1 MSVLVRLGLFGL
13 LAVSCLVVV
22 GRLWVESLRSESA
35 AVKMLTVP
43 AGSTASDVLKA
54 LHPSLSALERAL
66 VFSLYPE
73 LTHVQHGKYAFA
85 DHATVLSAL
94 KKINR
99 GDAII
104 ERITIPEGITASTL
118 FARLSAHHALAGEL
132 TLSDGVWGG
141 LSESWSSHEG
151 AFLAETYFWQQDLS
165 MNALL
170 DRAHQ
175 ALLETLELA
184 WIHADQTV
192 KSILKS
198 PYELL
203 ILASIVEKET
213 ALAFERPRIAGVF
226 LERLKRKMRL
236 QTDPTVIYGL
246 GERFDGNLTR
256 QDLRKKTPY
265 NTYRISGLPPTPIA
279 LVGPGAISAVAHPEI
294 TGELYFVAD
303 GSGGHVF
310 SRTLE
315 AHNANVRKYQV
326 KR

>member
-1 MSVLVRLGLFGL
+1 MSAFVRLGFFGL
-13 LAVSCLVVV
+13 LVVSCLVVM

-54 LHPSLSALERAL
+54 LHPSLSTRERAL

-85 DHATVLSAL
+85 HHETVLSAL
-94 KKINR
+94 EKIHR
-99 GDAII
+99 GDAIV

-118 FARLSAHHALAGEL
+118 FERLSAHDALRGEL

-141 LSESWSSHEG
+141 LSESWTSHEG

-165 MNALL
+165 KDLLL

-175 ALLETLELA
+175 ALLETLDLA
-184 WIHADQTV
+184 WIHADPRV

-213 ALAFERPRIAGVF
+213 ALAVERPRIAGVF

-236 QTDPTVIYGL
+236 QTDPTVVYGL

-256 QDLRKKTPY
+256 QDLREKTPY
-265 NTYRISGLPPTPIA
+265 NTYRINGLPPTPIA
-279 LVGPGAISAVAHPEI
+279 LVGPDAIVAVAHPEI

>member
-1 MSVLVRLGLFGL
+1 MLALVRLGLFGL
-13 LAVSCLVVV
+13 FAVSCLVVM
-22 GRLWVESLRSESA
+22 GRLWVESLRSQPTA
-35 AVKMLTVP
+35 IKMLSVP

-54 LHPSLSALERAL
+54 LHPSLSARERAL

-73 LTHVQHGKYAFA
+73 LTHVQQGKYAF
-85 DHATVLSAL
+85 DHHATVHSAL
-94 KKINR
+94 AKIHR
-99 GDAII
+99 GDAMI

-118 FARLSAHHALAGEL
+118 FARLSAHDALGGEL

-141 LSESWSSHEG
+141 LSDSWSSHEG

-165 MNALL
+165 KDALL

-184 WIHADQTV
+184 WIHADPTV
-192 KSILKS
+192 KSLLKS

-213 ALAFERPRIAGVF
+213 ALAVERPRIAGVF

-256 QDLRKKTPY
+256 QHLREKTPY

-279 LVGPGAISAVAHPEI
+279 LVGPDAIGAVAHPEI

-315 AHNANVRKYQV
+315 AHNVNVRKYQL

>member
-1 MSVLVRLGLFGL
+1 MPALVRLGLFGL
-13 LAVSCLVVV
+13 FAVSCLVVM
-22 GRLWVESLRSESA
+22 GRLWVESLRSQPA
-35 AVKMLTVP
+35 AVKTLTVP

-54 LHPSLSALERAL
+54 LHPSLSARERAL

-73 LTHVQHGKYAFA
+73 LTHVQQGKYAFSH
-85 DHATVLSAL
+85 HATVLSAL
-94 KKINR
+94 EKIHR
-99 GDAII
+99 GDAMI

-118 FARLSAHHALAGEL
+118 FVRVSAHDALGGEL

-141 LSESWSSHEG
+141 LSDSWSSHEG
-151 AFLAETYFWQQDLS
+151 AFLAETYLWQQDLS
-165 MNALL
+165 KDALL
-170 DRAHQ
+170 DKAHQ
-175 ALLETLELA
+175 ALVETLELA
-184 WIHADQTV
+184 WIHADPTV
-192 KSILKS
+192 KSLLKS

-213 ALAFERPRIAGVF
+213 ALAVERPRIAGVF

-256 QDLRKKTPY
+256 QHLREKTPY

-279 LVGPGAISAVAHPEI
+279 LVGPDAIGAVAHPEI

-315 AHNANVRKYQV
+315 AHNANVRKYQL

>member
-1 MSVLVRLGLFGL
+1 MPALVRLGLFGL
-13 LAVSCLVVV
+13 FAVSCLVVM
-22 GRLWVESLRSESA
+22 GRLWVESLRSQPA
-35 AVKMLTVP
+35 AVKTLTVP

-54 LHPSLSALERAL
+54 LHPSLSARERAL

-73 LTHVQHGKYAFA
+73 LTHVQQGKYAFA
-85 DHATVLSAL
+85 HHATVLSAL
-94 KKINR
+94 EKIHR
-99 GDAII
+99 GDAMI

-118 FARLSAHHALAGEL
+118 FARVSAHDALGGEL

-141 LSESWSSHEG
+141 LSDSWSSHEG
-151 AFLAETYFWQQDLS
+151 AFLAETYLWQQDLS
-165 MNALL
+165 KDALL
-170 DRAHQ
+170 DKAHQ
-175 ALLETLELA
+175 ALVETLELA
-184 WIHADQTV
+184 WIHADPTV
-192 KSILKS
+192 KSLLKS

-213 ALAFERPRIAGVF
+213 ALAVERPRIAGVF

-256 QDLRKKTPY
+256 QHLREKTPY
-265 NTYRISGLPPTPIA
+265 NTYRISRLPPTPIA
-279 LVGPGAISAVAHPEI
+279 LVGPDAIGAVAHPEI

-315 AHNANVRKYQV
+315 AHNANVRKYQL

>member
-1 MSVLVRLGLFGL
+1 MPALVRLGLFGL
-13 LAVSCLVVV
+13 FAVSCLVVM
-22 GRLWVESLRSESA
+22 GRLWVESLRSQPA
-35 AVKMLTVP
+35 AIKMLTVP
-43 AGSTASDVLKA
+43 VGSTASDVLKA
-54 LHPSLSALERAL
+54 LHPSLSARERAL

-73 LTHVQHGKYAFA
+73 LTYVQQGKYAF
-85 DHATVLSAL
+85 DHQATVLSAL
-94 KKINR
+94 AKIHR
-99 GDAII
+99 GDAMI

-118 FARLSAHHALAGEL
+118 FARLSAHDALGGEL

-141 LSESWSSHEG
+141 LSDSWFSHEG

-165 MNALL
+165 KEALL

-184 WIHADQTV
+184 WIHADPTV
-192 KSILKS
+192 KSLLKS

-213 ALAFERPRIAGVF
+213 ALAVERPRIAGVF
-226 LERLKRKMRL
+226 LERLRRKMRL

-256 QDLRKKTPY
+256 QHLREKTPY

-279 LVGPGAISAVAHPEI
+279 LVGPDAIGAVAHPEI

-315 AHNANVRKYQV
+315 AHNANVKRYQL

>member
-1 MSVLVRLGLFGL
+1 MPALVRLGLLGL
-13 LAVSCLVVV
+13 VAISGLVVT
-22 GRLWVESLRSESA
+22 GRLWVESLRSEPV
-35 AVKMLTVP
+35 AVEMLTVP

-54 LHPSLSALERAL
+54 LHPSLSVRERAL

-73 LTHVQHGKYAFA
+73 LTHVQQGKYAFA
-85 DHATVLSAL
+85 RHATVLSAMEQ
-94 KKINR
+94 IHR

-104 ERITIPEGITASTL
+104 ERITIPEGITASEL
-118 FARLSAHHALAGEL
+118 FDRLSAHEALEGEL
-132 TLSDGVWGG
+132 ILSEGVWTG
-141 LSESWSSHEG
+141 LGDQWSSHEG

-165 MNALL
+165 KNALL
-170 DRAHQ
+170 ERAHQ
-175 ALLETLELA
+175 ALLESLDLA
-184 WIHADQTV
+184 WIHADPAV
-192 KSILKS
+192 KTILKS

-213 ALAFERPRIAGVF
+213 ALAVERPRIAGVF

-256 QDLRKKTPY
+256 QHLRENTPY
-265 NTYRISGLPPTPIA
+265 NTYRIDGLPPTPIA
-279 LVGPGAISAVAHPEI
+279 LVGPDALGAVAHPEF
-294 TGELYFVAD
+294 TGDLYFVAD

-315 AHNANVRKYQV
+315 AHNANVRKYQL

>member
-1 MSVLVRLGLFGL
+1 MPALIRLGLFGL
-13 LAVSCLVVV
+13 VAVSCLAVMA
-22 GRLWVESLRSESA
+22 RLWVESLRSEPA
-35 AVKMLTVP
+35 AVKMLVVP

-54 LHPSLSALERAL
+54 LHPSLSARERTL
-66 VFSLYPE
+66 VFLLYPE

-85 DHATVLSAL
+85 HHATVLSAL
-94 KKINR
+94 EKIHR

-104 ERITIPEGITASTL
+104 ERITVPEGITASTF
-118 FARLSAHHALAGEL
+118 FARLSAHDALGGEL
-132 TLSDGVWGG
+132 MLSDGVWGG
-141 LSESWSSHEG
+141 LSESWPSHEG

-165 MNALL
+165 KDALL
-170 DRAHQ
+170 GMAHQ
-175 ALLETLELA
+175 ALLETLDIA
-184 WIHADQTV
+184 WIHADPTV

-213 ALAFERPRIAGVF
+213 ALAVERPRIAGVF

-256 QDLRKKTPY
+256 EHLREKTPY

-279 LVGPGAISAVAHPEI
+279 LVGPDAIGAVAHPKI
-294 TGELYFVAD
+294 TGELYFVAN

-326 KR
+326 KQ

>member
-1 MSVLVRLGLFGL
+1 MPALVRLGLFGL
-13 LAVSCLVVV
+13 FAVSCLVVI
-22 GRLWVESLRSESA
+22 GRLWVESLRSQPA

-54 LHPSLSALERAL
+54 LHPSLSAGERAL

-73 LTHVQHGKYAFA
+73 LTTVQQGKYAFA
-85 DHATVLSAL
+85 HHATVLSAL
-94 KKINR
+94 AKIHL
-99 GDAII
+99 GDAMI

-118 FARLSAHHALAGEL
+118 FARLSAHDALGGEL

-141 LSESWSSHEG
+141 LSDSWSSHEG

-165 MNALL
+165 KDALL
-170 DRAHQ
+170 ARAHQ
-175 ALLETLELA
+175 ALVETLELA
-184 WIHADQTV
+184 WIHADPTV
-192 KSILKS
+192 KSLLKS

-213 ALAFERPRIAGVF
+213 GLAVERPRIAGVF

-236 QTDPTVIYGL
+236 QTDPSVIYGL

-256 QDLRKKTPY
+256 QHLREKTPY

-279 LVGPGAISAVAHPEI
+279 LVGPDAIGAVAHPQI

-315 AHNANVRKYQV
+315 AHNANVRKYQL

>member
-1 MSVLVRLGLFGL
+1 MPALVRLGLFGL
-13 LAVSCLVVV
+13 FAVSCLVVM
-22 GRLWVESLRSESA
+22 GRLWVESLHSQPV
-35 AVKMLTVP
+35 AVRMLTVP
-43 AGSTASDVLKA
+43 AGSTASDVLKV
-54 LHPSLSALERAL
+54 LHPSLSARERAL

-73 LTHVQHGKYAFA
+73 LTHVQQGKYAFA
-85 DHATVLSAL
+85 RDATVLSAL
-94 KKINR
+94 EKIHR
-99 GDAII
+99 GDAMI

-118 FARLSAHHALAGEL
+118 FARVSAHDALGGEL

-141 LSESWSSHEG
+141 LSDSWSSHEG

-165 MNALL
+165 KDALL

-175 ALLETLELA
+175 ALVETLELA
-184 WIHADQTV
+184 WIHADPRV
-192 KSILKS
+192 KSLLKS

-213 ALAFERPRIAGVF
+213 ALAVERPRIAGVF

-256 QDLRKKTPY
+256 QHLREKTPY

-279 LVGPGAISAVAHPEI
+279 LVGPAAIGAVAHPEI

-315 AHNANVRKYQV
+315 AHNANVRKYQL

>member
-1 MSVLVRLGLFGL
+1 MPALIRLGLFGL
-13 LAVSCLVVV
+13 IAVSCLAVMA
-22 GRLWVESLRSESA
+22 RLWVESLRSEPA
-35 AVKMLTVP
+35 AVKTLTVQ
-43 AGSTASDVLKA
+43 AGSTAGDVLKA
-54 LHPSLSALERAL
+54 LHPSLSARERAL

-85 DHATVLSAL
+85 HHATVLSAL
-94 KKINR
+94 EKIHR

-104 ERITIPEGITASTL
+104 ERITVPEGITAST
-118 FARLSAHHALAGEL
+118 FFVRLSAHDALGGEL

-141 LSESWSSHEG
+141 LSESWPSHEG

-165 MNALL
+165 KDALL

-175 ALLETLELA
+175 ALLETLDIA
-184 WIHADQTV
+184 WIHADPTV

-198 PYELL
+198 PYQLL

-213 ALAFERPRIAGVF
+213 ALAVERPRIAGVF

-256 QDLRKKTPY
+256 EHLQEKTPY

-279 LVGPGAISAVAHPEI
+279 LVGPDAIGAVAHPEI

-326 KR
+326 KQ

>member
-1 MSVLVRLGLFGL
+1 MPTLVRLGLFGL
-13 LAVSCLVVV
+13 FAVSCLVVM
-22 GRLWVESLRSESA
+22 GRLWVESLRSQPA
-35 AVKMLTVP
+35 AIKMLTVP
-43 AGSTASDVLKA
+43 AGSTASDVLQA
-54 LHPSLSALERAL
+54 LHPSLSARERAL

-73 LTHVQHGKYAFA
+73 LTYVQHGKYAFPH
-85 DHATVLSAL
+85 HATVLSAL
-94 KKINR
+94 EKIHR

-104 ERITIPEGITASTL
+104 ERITVPEGITASTL
-118 FARLSAHHALAGEL
+118 FARLSAHDALRGEL

-141 LSESWSSHEG
+141 LSESWPSHEG

-165 MNALL
+165 KDALL

-175 ALLETLELA
+175 ALLEMLDIA
-184 WIHADQTV
+184 WIHANPTV

-213 ALAFERPRIAGVF
+213 ALAVERPRIAGVF

-246 GERFDGNLTR
+246 GQRFDGNLTR
-256 QDLRKKTPY
+256 QHLKEETPY

-279 LVGPGAISAVAHPEI
+279 LVGPDAIGAVAHPEI

-326 KR
+326 KQ

>member
-1 MSVLVRLGLFGL
+1 MPALVRLGLFGL
-13 LAVSCLVVV
+13 FAVSCLVVM
-22 GRLWVESLRSESA
+22 GRLWVESLRA
-35 AVKMLTVP
+35 QPVAVKMLTVP
-43 AGSTASDVLKA
+43 AGSTASDVLKE
-54 LHPSLSALERAL
+54 LHPSLSARERVL

-73 LTHVQHGKYAFA
+73 LTHVQQGKYAFA
-85 DHATVLSAL
+85 HHATVLSAL
-94 KKINR
+94 AKIHR
-99 GDAII
+99 GDAMI

-118 FARLSAHHALAGEL
+118 FARLSAHDALGGEL

-141 LSESWSSHEG
+141 LSDSWSSHEG

-165 MNALL
+165 KDALL

-175 ALLETLELA
+175 ALVETLELA
-184 WIHADQTV
+184 WIHADPTV
-192 KSILKS
+192 KSLLKS

-213 ALAFERPRIAGVF
+213 ALAVERPRIAGVF

-256 QDLRKKTPY
+256 QHLREKTPY

-279 LVGPGAISAVAHPEI
+279 LVGPDAIGAVAHPEI

-315 AHNANVRKYQV
+315 AHNSNVQKYQL

>member
-1 MSVLVRLGLFGL
+1 MPALVRLGLFGL
-13 LAVSCLVVV
+13 FAVSCLVVM
-22 GRLWVESLRSESA
+22 GRLWVESLRSQPA
-35 AVKMLTVP
+35 AVKTLTVP

-54 LHPSLSALERAL
+54 LHPSLSARERAL

-73 LTHVQHGKYAFA
+73 LTHVQQGKYAFSH
-85 DHATVLSAL
+85 HATVLSAL
-94 KKINR
+94 EKIHR
-99 GDAII
+99 GDAMI

-118 FARLSAHHALAGEL
+118 FARVSAHDALGGEL

-141 LSESWSSHEG
+141 LSDSWSSHEG

-165 MNALL
+165 KDALL
-170 DRAHQ
+170 DKAHQ
-175 ALLETLELA
+175 ALVETLELA
-184 WIHADQTV
+184 WIHADPTV
-192 KSILKS
+192 KSLLKS

-213 ALAFERPRIAGVF
+213 ALAVERPRIAGVF

-256 QDLRKKTPY
+256 QHLREKTPY

-279 LVGPGAISAVAHPEI
+279 LVGPDAIGAVAHPEI

-315 AHNANVRKYQV
+315 AHNANVRKYQL

>member
-1 MSVLVRLGLFGL
+1 MPALIRLGLFGL
-13 LAVSCLVVV
+13 VAVSCLAVMA
-22 GRLWVESLRSESA
+22 RLWVESLRSEPTT
-35 AVKMLTVP
+35 VKMLTVP

-54 LHPSLSALERAL
+54 LDPSLSARERAL

-73 LTHVQHGKYAFA
+73 LTHVQHGKYEFA
-85 DHATVLSAL
+85 HHATVLSAL
-94 KKINR
+94 EKIHH

-104 ERITIPEGITASTL
+104 ERITVPEGITASTL
-118 FARLSAHHALAGEL
+118 FGRLSAHDALGGEL

-141 LSESWSSHEG
+141 LSESWPSHEG
-151 AFLAETYFWQQDLS
+151 AFLAETYFWQHDLS
-165 MNALL
+165 KDALL

-175 ALLETLELA
+175 ALLETLDIA
-184 WIHADQTV
+184 WIHANPTV

-213 ALAFERPRIAGVF
+213 ALAVERPRIAGVF

-246 GERFDGNLTR
+246 GQRFDGNLTR
-256 QDLRKKTPY
+256 QHLREKTPY

-279 LVGPGAISAVAHPEI
+279 LVGPDAIGAVAHPKI

-326 KR
+326 KQ

>member
-1 MSVLVRLGLFGL
+1 MPALVRLGLFGL
-13 LAVSCLVVV
+13 FAVSCLVVM
-22 GRLWVESLRSESA
+22 GRLWVESLRSQPA
-35 AVKMLTVP
+35 AVKTLTVP

-54 LHPSLSALERAL
+54 LHPSLSARERAL

-73 LTHVQHGKYAFA
+73 LTHVQQGKYAFA
-85 DHATVLSAL
+85 HHATVLSAL
-94 KKINR
+94 KKIHR
-99 GDAII
+99 GDAMI

-118 FARLSAHHALAGEL
+118 FARVSAHDALGGEL

-141 LSESWSSHEG
+141 LSDSWSSHEG

-165 MNALL
+165 KDALL
-170 DRAHQ
+170 DKAHQ
-175 ALLETLELA
+175 ALVETLEFA
-184 WIHADQTV
+184 WIHADPTV
-192 KSILKS
+192 KSLLKS

-213 ALAFERPRIAGVF
+213 ALAVERPRIAGVF

-256 QDLRKKTPY
+256 QHLREKTPY

-279 LVGPGAISAVAHPEI
+279 LVGPDAIGAVAHPEI

-315 AHNANVRKYQV
+315 AHNANVRKYQL